1 MLRYRVLAVEDDLD
15 SMKLMRMVLRD
26 MPLEIDH
33 VPTGAEAIA
42 YLDQQ
47 MPDLLFLDISLPD
60 MHGWEVL
67 GHIKSDDRFKEV
79 RVIML
84 TSHTEPVHR
93 IIGSLQ
99 PIAAYLNKPI
109 SADRLR
115 DTVTNILQLT

>member
-67 GHIKSDDRFKEV
+67 SHIKTDERFKEV

-109 SADRLR
+109 SAEALR

>member
-15 SMKLMRMVLRD
+15 SMKLLRMVLRD

-33 VPTGAEAIA
+33 AVSGAEAIV

-67 GHIKSDDRFKEV
+67 SHIKSDARFKEV
-79 RVIML
+79 RVVML

-109 SADRLR
+109 SSDELR
-115 DTVTNILQLT
+115 HTVTNILQLT

>member
-60 MHGWEVL
+60 MHGWDVL
-67 GHIKSDDRFKEV
+67 SHIKTDGRFKEV
-79 RVIML
+79 RVVML

-109 SADRLR
+109 SAEALR